1 MSLIFFLLFH
11 FLKPTTKAVPVVK
24 FDYVERLLQ
33 NKSDTTLVINF
44 WATWCVPC
52 VHELPAFD
60 SVSDYFSNQKVS
72 VILVSLDFISQYES
86 RLKPFV
92 EKNKIE
98 QEVVL
103 LNEPDYDTWINK
115 VDPVWSGAIPATLI
129 LNGSNNYKKVYET
142 EFTFHSLKEEVQKCI
157 KTKP

>member
-11 FLKPTTKAVPVVK
+11 LLRPAPKAVPVVK
-24 FDYVERLLQ
+24 FDYVDRLLQ
-33 NKSDTTLVINF
+33 NKSDTTLVVNF

-60 SVSDYFSNQKVS
+60 SVSDYFSNQKVK

-92 EKNKIE
+92 VKNNIK

-115 VDPVWSGAIPATLI
+115 VDPVWSGAIPTTLI
-129 LNGSNNYKKVYET
+129 LNGSKNYKKVYET
-142 EFTFHSLKEEVQKCI
+142 EFTFHSLKEEVQKCL